1 MIGTVPEDIIELLS
15 SELGILVLVLIG
27 ILEGVMLLYFMPSE
41 LLVPAGLFVYGTSAF
56 DIISIVILV
65 SVSTTIGQL
74 ILFISSSKLG
84 KKALLSQKWF
94 NIPENKLEK
103 YESWFDRWGI
113 GVIPVTNSL
122 PVVRGLAT
130 VPAGFSNVKLYNFAV
145 MSFTGTII
153 FESIIAGLY
162 VVGIDHLM
170 VF

>member
-1 MIGTVPEDIIELLS
+1 MIGTVPENIMELLS
-15 SELGILVLVLIG
+15 SEVGILVLLLIG

-56 DIISIVILV
+56 DIISIVLLV

-74 ILFISSSKLG
+74 ILFILSSKLG
-84 KKALLSQKWF
+84 KKALLSQNWF
-94 NIPENKLEK
+94 KISENKLKK
-103 YESWFDRWGI
+103 YESWFDKWGV

-130 VPAGFSNVKLYNFAV
+130 VPAGFSDLNLYKFAV
-145 MSFTGTII
+145 ISLTGTVI
-153 FESIIAGLY
+153 FESIIATLY
-162 VVGIDHLM
+162 VVGVEYLT